1 MDEKWTEWVFGN
13 QMEELRRNMLDEER
27 HRMVFGNQMVEF
39 RRGIWW
45 MRNGQNGVFG
55 NQMVELRTEYDGWET
70 DRTSS
75 PEGNHR
81 ELHDLCCSVTWS
93 VTTAIVIFS
102 RINFLSENLK
112 RLVLWSWRI
121 WAFPAGFW
129 NWVSSGN
136 CDGSLK
142 VVFSVEMRMEELCFC
157 FLGFLVSVVAAA
169 VALG

>member
-1 MDEKWTEWVFGN
+1 MDGMGLRKPNGRIATEYVGWGKAQN
-13 QMEELRRNMLDEER
+13 GLRKPDGRIAN
-27 HRMVFGNQMVEF
+27 
-39 RRGIWW
+39 GIWW

-55 NQMVELRTEYDGWET
+55 NQMVELRTEYDGWVT

-75 PEGNHR
+75 LEGNHR
-81 ELHDLCCSVTWS
+81 ELHDVCCSVTWS
-93 VTTAIVIFS
+93 VTSAIVIFS

-112 RLVLWSWRI
+112 WLVLWSWRI

-129 NWVSSGN
+129 NWVSKGN

-142 VVFSVEMRMEELCFC
+142 VVFSVELRMEELCFC
-157 FLGFLVSVVAAA
+157 FLGFLVSVVAAT